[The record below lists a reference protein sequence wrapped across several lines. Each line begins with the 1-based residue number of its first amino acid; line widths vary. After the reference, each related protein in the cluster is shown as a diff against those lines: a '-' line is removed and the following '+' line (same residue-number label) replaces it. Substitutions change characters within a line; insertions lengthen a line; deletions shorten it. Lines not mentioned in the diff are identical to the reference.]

1 MTSRLPGW
9 LPPRRLLYVIAGL
22 VAALIAAR
30 VLLDSSSELG
40 EAADS
45 LDRVRWEW
53 IVVAVVAELL
63 SYVAFGRAM
72 QRLLPLA
79 DRKPLVSLTA
89 AAITAQ
95 AASQCI
101 PGGAATSG
109 IVAYRQVRRLGVDEV
124 PSAAAIVVANVLQAA
139 VLPLLALIGAELPGA
154 ADPIPGLRA
163 VSIGLLVAIVVA
175 GVLLVAFRS
184 REWPRR
190 SLVWTVLTFN
200 SWGNWLRR
208 RVFRQK
214 VAAPGE
220 SGSALVGRLD
230 DLDVG
235 GGQIA
240 LAAVLCILFWAG
252 DALCLAAS
260 FPAIG
265 AGVPWRGLLLAYPA
279 AQLVSALPIVP
290 GGLGIVEGSLTAG
303 LVAYGG
309 ATETALA
316 AVLLYRLISF
326 WGLTGLGG
334 LTWLGLRTKYPLAV
348 EEPLPRRWQRE
359 DDLPDLYDGCA
370 ARGGVR
376 RDT

>member
-1 MTSRLPGW
+1 MTSRLPRW
-9 LPPRRLLYVIAGL
+9 LPPRRLAYAIAGL

-45 LDRVRWEW
+45 LDHIRWGW
-53 IVVAVVAELL
+53 VVVAIGLELA
-63 SYVAFGRAM
+63 SYVAFGRAI
-72 QRLLPLA
+72 QRLLSKA
-79 DRKPLVSLTA
+79 DRKPLTSLTA

-109 IVAYRQVRRLGVDEV
+109 IVAFRQVRRLGVGEV
-124 PSAAAIVVANVLQAA
+124 PSAAAIVVANLLQAA
-139 VLPLLALIGAELPGA
+139 ALPLLALIGAELPGA
-154 ADPIPGLRA
+154 ANPIPGLRA
-163 VSIGLLVAIVVA
+163 VSIGLLAAIAVGA
-175 GVLLVAFRS
+175 TLLYLLRARQL
-184 REWPRR
+184 PRR
-190 SLVWTVLTFN
+190 ALVWSVLA
-200 SWGNWLRR
+200 SEQVGNWLRR
-208 RVFRQK
+208 K
-214 VAAPGE
+214 VLRKSVSPPAAGQH
-220 SGSALVGRLD
+220 SLVERID

-235 GGQIA
+235 GGQVA
-240 LAAVLCILFWAG
+240 LAAVLCTLFWVG
-252 DALCLAAS
+252 DALCLAAA

-279 AQLVSALPIVP
+279 AQLVSVLPIVP

-326 WGLTGLGG
+326 WGLIPVGG
-334 LTWLGLRTKYPLAV
+334 LTWLGLRSKYPLAV
-348 EEPLPRRWQRE
+348 EESAPE
-359 DDLPDLYDGCA
+359 EA
-370 ARGGVR
+370 EGVAV
-376 RDT
+376 

>member
-1 MTSRLPGW
+1 MLSHMRSRLPSW
-9 LPPRRLLYVIAGL
+9 LPPRRLAYLIAGL

-45 LDRVRWEW
+45 LDNLRWGW
-53 IVVAVVAELL
+53 VGAAIAVELA
-63 SYVAFGRAM
+63 SYVAFGRAI
-72 QRLLPLA
+72 QRLLAKP

-89 AAITAQ
+89 AAIAAQ

-109 IVAYRQVRRLGVDEV
+109 VVAYRQVRRLGVGEV

-154 ADPIPGLRA
+154 ANPIPGLRA
-163 VSIGLLVAIVVA
+163 VSIGLLAVIVA
-175 GVLLVAFRS
+175 GAALLYLLRERQLPRRLLVWSA
-184 REWPRR
+184 
-190 SLVWTVLTFN
+190 LTL
-200 SWGNWLRR
+200 GDLADWLRR
-208 RVFRQK
+208 RVFRQSPTSRG
-214 VAAPGE
+214 AAGND
-220 SGSALVGRLD
+220 LVGRID

-240 LAAVLCILFWAG
+240 LATVLCTLFWAG
-252 DALCLAAS
+252 DALCLAAA

-326 WGLTGLGG
+326 WGLIPLGG
-334 LTWLGLRTKYPLAV
+334 LTWLGLRAKYPLAV
-348 EEPLPRRWQRE
+348 EEPV
-359 DDLPDLYDGCA
+359 PDEAHAVA
-370 ARGGVR
+370 A
-376 RDT
+376 